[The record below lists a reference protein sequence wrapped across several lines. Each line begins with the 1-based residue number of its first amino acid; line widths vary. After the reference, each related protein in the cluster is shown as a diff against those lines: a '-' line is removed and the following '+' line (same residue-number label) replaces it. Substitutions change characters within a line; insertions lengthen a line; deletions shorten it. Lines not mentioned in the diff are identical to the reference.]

1 MDVDKRSEQQ
11 WNGLPGV
18 FRGSGEFFP
27 HCDTR
32 AMSSRPCRM
41 VAVLLVREYIGKHL
55 SAAWIFALVSDY
67 APRSWR
73 VKCIQVTLGEKV

>member
-1 MDVDKRSEQQ
+1 
-11 WNGLPGV
+11 
-18 FRGSGEFFP
+18 
-27 HCDTR
+27 
-32 AMSSRPCRM
+32 M

-55 SAAWIFALVSDY
+55 SADWIFALVSDY